1 MSDPNFETIEP
12 ASASQIESMG
22 LVPVETDAPGKEIQA
37 LVGSEKFIR
46 TIASL
51 KDAKPGASITGGYK
65 EFNKPGESI
74 RCIFAGLTMNHKY
87 EPDPVTRMQVR
98 RDFQGARFVSE
109 DGVWINSGKTLVDAV
124 STIQPGTP
132 IEITFV
138 GEKDNKNGPGK
149 TKIFNVRVL
158 EIAGESSGGQRSM
171 NLETIAKAEAFVAGF
186 VVNPEG
192 KVYTKDGVAVSP
204 KEKNQILG
212 GLNRIVAELFAVG
225 YSEKATAITADMNSD
240 ASRLKGITEGAK
252 TLKEH
257 FETENEIPF

>member
-1 MSDPNFETIEP
+1 MSDQNFETIEP
-12 ASASQIESMG
+12 AEKQIESMG

-37 LVGSEKFIR
+37 LVGSEKFMR
-46 TIASL
+46 TMAAL

-65 EFNKPGESI
+65 EFTKPGETV
-74 RCIFAGLTMNHKY
+74 RCVYAGLTMNHKF
-87 EPDPVTRMQVR
+87 EIDPQTKMQVR

-132 IEITFV
+132 VEITFV

-158 EIAGESSGGQRSM
+158 EIEGNSSGGPRTM
-171 NLETIAKAEAFVAGF
+171 GLETIAKAQAFVDGF
-186 VVNPEG
+186 IVNSDG
-192 KVYTKDGVAVSP
+192 KVYTKDGVAISP

-225 YSEKATAITADMNSD
+225 YAEKATSITADMNSD
-240 ASRLKGITEGAK
+240 ASRLAGIKSGIQ